1 MATHKEVKVLIVDDE
16 PSITKTMSEHFN
28 LSGIN
33 TSVASNG
40 KEALEMAKDSEFNV
54 IITDFNMPSMNGFE
68 LIKKLTKDK
77 RLLSTSVIL
86 IYDGSDSSDLSEA
99 ISMADWSMKKP
110 FNFETLATEL
120 LKY

>member
-1 MATHKEVKVLIVDDE
+1 MATRKEVKVLIVDDE

-33 TSVASNG
+33 TSVAKNG
-40 KEALEMAKDSEFNV
+40 KEALEMAKNSEFNV
-54 IITDFNMPSMNGFE
+54 IITDYNMPSMNGLE
-68 LIKKLTKDK
+68 LIKKLKK
-77 RLLSTSVIL
+77 YKHLLSTSVIL
-86 IYDGSDSSDLSEA
+86 IYDCSDSSDLSEA

-110 FNFETLATEL
+110 FNYETLATEL